1 MDNALPGTQSYD
13 FLKKRWNGNLRQ
25 VHSLIPLIE
34 SMLKDKAVY
43 YMLDF
48 DTFPSPVAST
58 APSSSSID
66 RVHVDWIVL
75 HIVLSLLASFFL
87 RLDC

>member
-13 FLKKRWNGNLRQ
+13 FLKERWNGNFRQ

-34 SMLKDKAVY
+34 SMLKDKVVY

-48 DTFPSPVAST
+48 DTFPSPVV
-58 APSSSSID
+58 PHLWELICPI
-66 RVHVDWIVL
+66 RIIVKR
-75 HIVLSLLASFFL
+75 IQS
-87 RLDC
+87 DNI